1 MGGTDR
7 GDIGTLLMM
16 TVALGCWIAAAITLG
31 EARMWLF
38 ASLGAVL
45 MLAGLA
51 LMRPASST
59 RGLEHH

>member
-16 TVALGCWIAAAITLG
+16 TVALGCWIAAAITMG
-31 EARMWLF
+31 EAKMWLF

-51 LMRPASST
+51 LMRPASSV